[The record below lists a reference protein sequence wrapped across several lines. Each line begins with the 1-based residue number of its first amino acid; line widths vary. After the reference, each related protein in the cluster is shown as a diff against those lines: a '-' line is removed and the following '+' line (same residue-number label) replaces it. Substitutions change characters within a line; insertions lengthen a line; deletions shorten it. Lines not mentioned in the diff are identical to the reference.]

1 MASASHV
8 TIRKRV
14 TVFFLVVSVVMSGLI
29 GRLLYLQVYR
39 SAWLTEN
46 AIDQRVRE
54 IPVEAKRGIIYDRL
68 GRQLAV
74 SVSAESV
81 YAIPAEIRNPEETAA
96 RLAAI
101 LNLDAKSLAIKL
113 KKRQAFTWVQRKVD
127 TEIAQKIKLLN
138 APGIGLTQEN
148 RRYYPQDNLALNCN
162 NKLN

>member
-1 MASASHV
+1 MA
-8 TIRKRV
+8 
-14 TVFFLVVSVVMSGLI
+14 GLL

-101 LNLDAKSLAIKL
+101 FEFGCQKSSDK
-113 KKRQAFTWVQRKVD
+113 
-127 TEIAQKIKLLN
+127 AQKKASLYVC
-138 APGIGLTQEN
+138 ATQS
-148 RRYYPQDNLALNCN
+148 
-162 NKLN
+162 